1 MELLAA
7 FALGIAGS
15 LHCLG
20 MCGPLALALPQ
31 PSTSGKRSLVLGR
44 LSYNVGRVAMY
55 AVLGALVGIGGTGL
69 AIAGAG
75 QYVSIVAGSLMVV
88 MAVIQL
94 ALHRSVVPAWLTARV
109 SAIVRSVVGRQLAR
123 PHAGSLFVI
132 GLVNGLLPC
141 GLVITALVGSVAAGT
156 LFGSMAFMA
165 AFGVGTI
172 PSMLVASL
180 GASMV
185 SLSMRQRLRLA
196 APVLAF
202 LVGGAIIVR
211 GMDLGIPFVSPK
223 ISTANHH
230 QGASCCSHSQP

>member
-31 PSTSGKRSLVLGR
+31 PARSGKRALVLGR
-44 LSYNVGRVAMY
+44 LSYNAGRVVMY
-55 AVLGALVGIGGTGL
+55 AMLGGLVGVGGT
-69 AIAGAG
+69 AISIAGAG
-75 QYVSIVAGSLMVV
+75 QSLSIIAGSLMVV
-88 MAVIQL
+88 MAIVQL

-109 SAIVRSVVGRQLAR
+109 GTFVRSVVGRQLAR
-123 PHAGSLFVI
+123 PHAGSLFII

-141 GLVITALVGSVAAGT
+141 GLVFTALVGSVAT
-156 LFGSMAFMA
+156 GSLLGAMAFMA

-180 GASMV
+180 GASAL
-185 SLSMRQRLRLA
+185 SISMRQRLRLA

-223 ISTANHH
+223 ITTTNQNQVS
-230 QGASCCSHSQP
+230 SCCSHTQP